1 MRLRVIDR
9 LSGVQPSAA
18 RRSVV
23 PIGIFDG
30 VHRGHQLVLSHAMD
44 AAHER
49 GARVA
54 VITFDPH
61 PVAVLRPE
69 AMPLMLTT
77 LERRVALLKQ
87 HGADSVVVLEFTE
100 ALSRQSPEEFVE
112 KTLIERLSAVQIVVG
127 ANFRFGHRAS
137 GDVALLRKY
146 DLAVDDVPLLRDGDV
161 ISSTAIRDLVARGD
175 VAAAAAALG
184 RLHLVEGAVVRGD
197 ARGRALG
204 FPTANLALPAG
215 IAVPAD
221 GVYAGWLT
229 RADGTRAKAAVSV
242 GTNPTFDG
250 DERRVE
256 AYVIDVGH
264 DLDLYGE
271 HVVVEFAHRLR
282 GMERFD
288 DVGALTDQMAR
299 DVAQAR
305 DGLTAGSF
313 GYTGGV
319 NPSAPAV

>member
-1 MRLRVIDR
+1 MG
-9 LSGVQPSAA
+9 GVRP
-18 RRSVV
+18 SVV

-30 VHRGHQLVLSHAMD
+30 VHRGHQLVLSRAV
-44 AAHER
+44 AAAER
-49 GARVA
+49 RDARVV

-77 LERRVALLKQ
+77 IDRRIQLLKQ

-100 ALSRQSPEEFVE
+100 ALSRQSAEEFVE

-146 DLAVDDVPLLRDGDV
+146 DLAVDDVALVRDDEV
-161 ISSTAIRDLVARGD
+161 ISSTYIREQVAEGN
-175 VAAAAAALG
+175 VEAAADALG
-184 RLHLVEGAVVRGD
+184 RLHLVEGPVVRGD
-197 ARGRALG
+197 ARGRQLG
-204 FPTANLALPAG
+204 FPTANLALDDG
-215 IAVPAD
+215 IAIPND

-229 RADGTRAKAAVSV
+229 RPAGTRSMAAISV

-250 DERRVE
+250 ETRRVE
-256 AYVIDVGH
+256 AYVIDEGH
-264 DLDLYGE
+264 ELELYDE

-282 GMERFD
+282 GMERYD
-288 DVGALTDQMAR
+288 GVDALVAQMAR
-299 DVAQAR
+299 DVEHTR
-305 DGLTAGSF
+305 DALT
-313 GYTGGV
+313 
-319 NPSAPAV
+319 